1 MQSDGLNTREDNQ
14 NHTSYHRIRE
24 FEVKEALKWI
34 ENGKEIGPD
43 SISIKVWKCR
53 REDYKLDHKIV

>member
-24 FEVKEALKWI
+24 FEVKEALK
-34 ENGKEIGPD
+34 
-43 SISIKVWKCR
+43 
-53 REDYKLDHKIV
+53 